1 MMLLNLGSR
10 GEEVTLWQAFL
21 RGLNP
26 YSCVIVNGTFDAQTQ
41 QETREFQDLVS
52 VHKTGTVTL
61 ETLNAAINRGFN
73 PTTKLRVS
81 QFKREDVFGKF
92 VYTPKPTSTNPEAI
106 VVDNNWI
113 KNNIVSVIVPQ
124 LKLVSNSPK
133 NNVVRCHTRVA
144 QNITELFAAWE
155 TANLLSLVL
164 TWDGMWVPRFIRGS
178 RTTLSNHAWGTAF
191 DINARWNPLGRTPA
205 PRETIGSVE
214 DLVPLARQHG
224 FLWGGEWG
232 SRPDA
237 MHFECV
243 EPKS

>member
-1 MMLLNLGSR
+1 MMLILGSR
-10 GEEVTLWQAFL
+10 GESVERWQTFL

-41 QETREFQDLVS
+41 QETREFQDVVS
-52 VHKTGTVTL
+52 VRKTGTVTP
-61 ETLNAAINRGFN
+61 ETLAAAVARGFD
-73 PTTKLRVS
+73 PSFKARVV
-81 QFKREDVFGKF
+81 QFKREDVFDKF
-92 VYTPKPTSTNPEAI
+92 AYTPKPTPANPEAI
-106 VVDNNWI
+106 VVDPEWV
-113 KNNIVSVIVPQ
+113 KNNIVSVIIPQ
-124 LKLVSNSPK
+124 LKSVSGGPK
-133 NNVVRCHTRVA
+133 NGVVRCHYRVA
-144 QNITELFAAWE
+144 QNMIDLFAAWE
-155 TANLLSLVL
+155 GADLLSLVL
-164 TWDGMWVPRFIRGS
+164 TWDGMWVPRFVRGS

-191 DINARWNPLGRTPA
+191 DINARWNPLGRAPA